1 MHKKGITKL
10 YNLITPFSNWLAA
23 SCKLP
28 QKETF
33 LTAWPSSCRTKSK
46 EKGQKAIDIDF
57 NCSGSIAEQKIDN
70 DYCSC
75 SPFK

>member
-10 YNLITPFSNWLAA
+10 YNLITPFSNWQAA

-33 LTAWPSSCRTKSK
+33 LTARPSSCRTKSK
-46 EKGQKAIDIDF
+46 EKGQKVIDIDF

-70 DYCSC
+70 DCCSC